1 MALTSGCRILQ
12 SSKPP
17 IVVLLKDGR
26 IERGILLS
34 SLLTEATLQY
44 LPREA
49 TGGRRTVPR
58 VPLLAEVTIDRLA
71 QRRGVDLSS
80 RGMYLE
86 TLSSYAVRTRLCV
99 TLRVDSIPIEA
110 EATVVFSDPGI
121 GIGLEFVR
129 LSTAARHRLE
139 TVVHRIIDG
148 GGVPASG
155 RRGDRDRRRE
165 DESAASRHRW
175 DVRKRERRCVQ
186 EPGSPTPVEVDLEI
200 VRSVFFVD
208 PHEERD
214 TILGASAPLDR
225 QVTIEF
231 RDGETIQGTLDDIP
245 LDTPGFFVELR
256 FNEHTAYTVYVVKSA
271 IKSIQT
277 VF

>member
-1 MALTSGCRILQ
+1 MLQ
-12 SSKPP
+12 SPQPP
-17 IVVLLKDGR
+17 IVVLFKEGR
-26 IERGILLS
+26 IERGFLLS
-34 SLLTEATLQY
+34 SLLSRATLQY

-49 TGGRRTVPR
+49 PGERRTVLR
-58 VPLLAEVTIDRLA
+58 VPLLTEVLIDRLA

-86 TLSSYAVRTRLCV
+86 TLSSYAVRTPLHV
-99 TLRVDSIPIEA
+99 TLRLASTPIEA
-110 EATVVFSDPGI
+110 DTTVVFSDPGI

-155 RRGDRDRRRE
+155 RRGDRERRRE
-165 DESAASRHRW
+165 DESAASRRRW
-175 DVRKRERRCVQ
+175 DVRKRERRRVP
-186 EPGSPTPVEVDLEI
+186 EPGPLVPVEVDLET

-208 PHEERD
+208 PHEERE
-214 TILGASAPLDR
+214 TIPRASAALDR

-231 RDGETIQGTLDDIP
+231 RDGETIQGTLDEIP
-245 LDTPGFFVELR
+245 LDTPGFFVGLR
-256 FNEHTAYTVYVVKSA
+256 FNENTAYTVYVVKSA